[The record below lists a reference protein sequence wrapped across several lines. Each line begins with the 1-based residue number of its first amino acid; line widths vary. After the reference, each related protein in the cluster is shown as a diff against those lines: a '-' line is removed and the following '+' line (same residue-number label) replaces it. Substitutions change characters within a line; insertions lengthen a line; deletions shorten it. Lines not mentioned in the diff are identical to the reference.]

1 MFQNLNFFFK
11 RITKCITV
19 FALVTICIAC
29 EKNIPFEESTI
40 VPAAEGNV
48 SIKKDNNNNYA
59 VSISIANLA
68 EVSRL
73 QPAKKVYIVWVEI
86 ENGTYKNLGQI
97 DSDKAFISSKLKAKF
112 ETVTSFK
119 PIKIFLTAE
128 YDINT
133 QQPAKQI
140 ILTTKNF

>member
-1 MFQNLNFFFK
+1 MIQNLHSFSK
-11 RITKCITV
+11 RITKCIA
-19 FALVTICIAC
+19 ALAMITICFAC
-29 EKNIPFEESTI
+29 EKNIPFEKSTV

-59 VSISIANLA
+59 LSISISNLA

-73 QPAKKVYIVWVEI
+73 QPAKKAYLVWVET
-86 ENGTYKNLGQI
+86 EERTYKNVGQI
-97 DSDKAFISSKLKAKF
+97 DSDKALISSKLKAKF

-119 PIKIFLTAE
+119 PIKIFITAE
-128 YDINT
+128 DDIIT

-140 ILTTKNF
+140 ILSTKNF